1 MSESTRLV
9 IIGGGPAGNSAASR
23 AARMGA
29 DVTVVESDLIGGAA
43 HLRDCIPSKT
53 MVATGEVLST
63 VRRASELGLYVSP
76 GEAGIA
82 WDRLL
87 DRMREISGTLE
98 AKTRELL
105 LSQGARI
112 VEGRGALIDDRHVRA
127 ISADGGSEDL
137 EADAIL
143 LATGS
148 SPRIPDWAEVDG
160 SRILTTR
167 DAYSLTEAP
176 GHVVI
181 VGSGVTG
188 VEFAHIFNLYGSKV
202 TLVASR
208 QQVLPHKDP
217 EVAAALEDDF
227 SRRGIEILIGARASR
242 AGFDGEDV
250 RVEMEDGRSVKG
262 SHVLLAVGAV
272 PLSEG
277 LGLEAA
283 GVEVGP
289 GGFVEV
295 NEYLQTNVGH
305 IYAAGDLTGRA
316 LLSSVAAMQ
325 GRKVARHAMGRP
337 VEPLDYE
344 KVASAIFTDPE
355 IADVG
360 IAEADAFSTGR
371 KVRTTKVPFASNSRA
386 LIDGDSRGFVKI
398 LSDPAT
404 GQVLGGSIVG
414 RNAAELISVL
424 ALAVRAG
431 LHAADLVETL
441 NVHPALAEALS
452 EASE

>member
-1 MSESTRLV
+1 MSGPFKFV

-29 DVTVVESDLIGGAA
+29 AVTVIEKDIVGGAA

-53 MVATGEVLST
+53 MVATGEVLSI
-63 VRRASELGLYVSP
+63 VRRASELGLYVG
-76 GEAGIA
+76 GEAEIA
-82 WDRLL
+82 WGGLVERI
-87 DRMREISGTLE
+87 RSIATSLE
-98 AKTRELL
+98 GKTRELL
-105 LSQGARI
+105 ESQSVRIISGTGSLAGAGR
-112 VEGRGALIDDRHVRA
+112 VEV
-127 ISADGGSEDL
+127 GGEMI
-137 EADAIL
+137 EADAVL

-148 SPRIPDWAEVDG
+148 YPRVPEWVPPSDNRV
-160 SRILTTR
+160 LTTR
-167 DAYSLTEAP
+167 DVYSLSSAP
-176 GHVVI
+176 EHVVI

-188 VEFAHIFNLYGSKV
+188 VEFAHIFDLYGSKV

-208 QQVLPHKDP
+208 QQVLPRKDP
-217 EVAAALEDDF
+217 EVAAALEADF
-227 SRRGIEILIGARASR
+227 LDRGIDILIGARASGIQ
-242 AGFDGEDV
+242 ADDDGV
-250 RVEMEDGRSVKG
+250 TVEMVDGRRVTG
-262 SHVLLAVGAV
+262 SHVLLALGAV
-272 PLSEG
+272 PASEG
-277 LGLEAA
+277 LN
-283 GVEVGP
+283 VP
-289 GGFVEV
+289 TDSGGFVAV
-295 NEYLQTNVGH
+295 DEYLRTEIPGV
-305 IYAAGDLTGRA
+305 YAAGDLCGRA

-337 VEPLDYE
+337 VEPIDYD

-360 IAEADAFSTGR
+360 IAEADAFSIGR
-371 KVRTTKVPFASNSRA
+371 KVRTTKVPFATNSRA
-386 LIDGDSRGFVKI
+386 LIDGDPRGFVKI

-424 ALAVRAG
+424 ALAVHAG
-431 LHAADLVETL
+431 LRVTDLVETI